1 MKIFFTL
8 MMICCHA
15 VLFGQSS
22 SLDEFLRSADHA
34 YEQNDYAKA
43 VAYYEKVLLVE
54 HKDHQILNRAGISY
68 FKLKNF
74 AKAKDKLRLAALYG
88 PVDDDETM
96 SSYYS
101 NLSAC
106 YSYLYEDSKAFEYA
120 LKGYHLDKTSTY
132 AFWNAA
138 SNAQKWCYSAR

>member
-22 SLDEFLRSADHA
+22 SLDEFLRSADNA

-74 AKAKDKLRLAALYG
+74 AKAKDKFRLAALYG